1 MKMYVYKYFY
11 GSKSFVKKSF
21 DVKRVFADGDL
32 LFKFS
37 DDLGL
42 GDCYETS
49 NIISY
54 MQGKLFSVRELS
66 KEEEKKFVECFS
78 KC

>member
-21 DVKRVFADGDL
+21 DVKRVFADVDL
-32 LFKFS
+32 LFKFP
-37 DDLGL
+37 DELGL
-42 GDCYETS
+42 GDCYETA

-66 KEEEKKFVECFS
+66 KEEEKKFIKYIS
-78 KC
+78 L